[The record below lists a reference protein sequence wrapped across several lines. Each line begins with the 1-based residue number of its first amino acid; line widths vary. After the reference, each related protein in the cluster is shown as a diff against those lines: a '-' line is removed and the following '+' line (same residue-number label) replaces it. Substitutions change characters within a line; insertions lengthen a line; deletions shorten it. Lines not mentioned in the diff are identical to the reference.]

1 MIGCE
6 YCLSVKLQLKIKDFN
21 KTCFVQS
28 DFIKTFRGV
37 DQQHK
42 KVILHKFF
50 MSIER
55 IDAKCVNG
63 NMIPAAELQQTEK
76 TTNICLGYFFFY
88 CDHCRCYCSR
98 YRVYRQETDFS
109 SVCLNL

>member
-42 KVILHKFF
+42 KVVIHKFF

-55 IDAKCVNG
+55 IDAKCVNR
-63 NMIPAAELQQTEK
+63 NMMPAAELQQTEK
-76 TTNICLGYFFFY
+76 NHKYLFIFFY

-98 YRVYRQETDFS
+98 YRVYRQENDFS

>member
-42 KVILHKFF
+42 KVIIHKFF

-63 NMIPAAELQQTEK
+63 NMMPAAELQQTEK
-76 TTNICLGYFFFY
+76 ATNICLFFFIAITADATVVDTEFIGKRMIFHP
-88 CDHCRCYCSR
+88 C
-98 YRVYRQETDFS
+98 V
-109 SVCLNL
+109 